1 MSDVPNGSA
10 NHDRNFGW
18 DDDETVIYYDGP
30 GDNTI
35 RPCPPELLAS
45 ARAMQEKLIRY
56 GGLEGTPKLEATTP
70 NATKPEK
77 KNGVLRLQ
85 FDDALLQR
93 LYGLKCPIDLLDA
106 TGKVVARVTPVA
118 PESRP
123 DSAAPRQ
130 GDEAKPLG

>member
-1 MSDVPNGSA
+1 MSDVPNGA
-10 NHDRNFGW
+10 GNHGRHFGC

-45 ARAMQEKLIRY
+45 ARAEREKLIRY
-56 GGLEGTPKLEATTP
+56 GGLKVTPKLEATTP
-70 NATKPEK
+70 NGTKPET

-93 LYGLKCPIDLLDA
+93 LYGLKCPIELLDA
-106 TGKVVARVTPVA
+106 TGKLVARVTPVA
-118 PESRP
+118 PESETG
-123 DSAAPRQ
+123 SATSTPVQ
-130 GDEAKPLG
+130 

>member
-1 MSDVPNGSA
+1 MSDVPNGA
-10 NHDRNFGW
+10 GNHDRNFGS
-18 DDDETVIYYDGP
+18 DDETVIYYDGP

-56 GGLEGTPKLEATTP
+56 GGLKVTPKLEATTP
-70 NATKPEK
+70 NGIKPET
-77 KNGVLRLQ
+77 KNGVIRLQ

-93 LYGLKCPIDLLDA
+93 LFGLKCPIELLDA

-118 PESRP
+118 PESLP
-123 DSAAPRQ
+123 GAIVPTPAQ
-130 GDEAKPLG
+130 